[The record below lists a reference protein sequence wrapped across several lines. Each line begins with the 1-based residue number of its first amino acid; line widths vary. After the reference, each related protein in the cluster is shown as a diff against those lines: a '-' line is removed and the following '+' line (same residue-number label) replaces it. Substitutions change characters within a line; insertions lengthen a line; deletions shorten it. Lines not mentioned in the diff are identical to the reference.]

1 MKTLLDVDDGSSAT
15 FYCRC
20 GRRAREVP
28 YDGYHAGI
36 EFWCRKHGWV
46 ATWREDA

>member
-1 MKTLLDVDDGSSAT
+1 MKTLLVVDDGSSVT

-20 GRRAREVP
+20 GRRARQMP
-28 YDGYHAGI
+28 TDDYHAGL

-46 ATWREDA
+46 ATWHEDA